1 MQINTGNLNIM
12 EMTTWVGTLAG
23 ILTTIAFI
31 PQVSKTWKTRSARD
45 ISLLMFL
52 LFSCGVLLWLIY
64 GIRLNAM
71 PIIIAN
77 GITLALSASIL
88 VMKIKDMLE
97 QRRRELAAD
106 QRPL

>member
-1 MQINTGNLNIM
+1 M
-12 EMTTWVGTLAG
+12 EITTWVGTLAG